1 MKNLIT
7 ALGIMLLLVACSDKK
22 EEFSGNPIVD
32 GWYAD
37 PEGVVFDNEYWIYS
51 TLSDFP
57 LGADST
63 EFTGLQKKTR
73 AIHQVYNIQTYM
85 DAFSSKDMVHW
96 TKHPKVLSI
105 ENIKWL
111 EFGTVA

>member
-73 AIHQVYNIQTYM
+73 AIIKSIISRHIWMLSLPKTWYTGLNI
-85 DAFSSKDMVHW
+85 
-96 TKHPKVLSI
+96 PKYCPLKI
-105 ENIKWL
+105 
-111 EFGTVA
+111 

>member
-37 PEGVVFDNEYWIYS
+37 PEGVVFDNEY
-51 TLSDFP
+51 
-57 LGADST
+57 
-63 EFTGLQKKTR
+63 
-73 AIHQVYNIQTYM
+73 
-85 DAFSSKDMVHW
+85 
-96 TKHPKVLSI
+96 
-105 ENIKWL
+105 
-111 EFGTVA
+111 